1 MGNDFNITA
10 GNSLSLPMSIFSHQG
25 GTLSND
31 DQDEQRLLRSWM
43 ETHVFLEI
51 CLGHEALSL
60 CSHLYEFKENLLQE
74 KYLQQKKTL
83 NLTKKDHLKMIVGNV
98 PAFIYFWISGFELIP
113 ANIFI
118 ISLKTTLNIASIGTQ

>member
-31 DQDEQRLLRSWM
+31 DQDEQRLLRSGM

-60 CSHLYEFKENLLQE
+60 CSHLYEFKEQW
-74 KYLQQKKTL
+74 L

-98 PAFIYFWISGFELIP
+98 PAFIYFWISGLELIP
-113 ANIFI
+113 ANIFF
-118 ISLKTTLNIASIGTQ
+118 ISVKPTLKNEIHRNPASFVKLS

>member
-25 GTLSND
+25 GTLSKD
-31 DQDEQRLLRSWM
+31 DQDEQHLLRSGM

-60 CSHLYEFKENLLQE
+60 CSHLYEFKEQWLESFARKIPSAKKHTESNE
-74 KYLQQKKTL
+74 K
-83 NLTKKDHLKMIVGNV
+83 GS
-98 PAFIYFWISGFELIP
+98 P
-113 ANIFI
+113 
-118 ISLKTTLNIASIGTQ
+118 